1 MELVPIIYSSLLVV
15 ISLLSIVLIVSL
27 LCSKV
32 FKCGNS
38 NVKNRAKNELIVEN
52 KKIATEH
59 YERKVTKTIEKEHI
73 SDMPSLAKAHVDK
86 YLVSRNKVRIVSKAE
101 NFHRESRNYENAKPI
116 SRYMVVNSFPIEN
129 RPNSSLYSK
138 FSKISVEYSKG

>member
-38 NVKNRAKNELIVEN
+38 NVKNRAKNEPIVGN
-52 KKIATEH
+52 KKITTEH
-59 YERKVTKTIEKEHI
+59 YERRVTKNIDREHI
-73 SDMPSLAKAHVDK
+73 SEMPRLAKVHVDK
-86 YLVSRNKVRIVSKAE
+86 DLVSRNKVRVVSKAE
-101 NFHRESRNYENAKPI
+101 NFHRESRNYDAKPI
-116 SRYMVVNSFPIEN
+116 SRYMIVNSFPLES
-129 RPNSSLYSK
+129 RVNSNLYSK
-138 FSKISVEYSKG
+138 FSKISIEYSKG

>member
-38 NVKNRAKNELIVEN
+38 NVRNRVKIEPIVEN
-52 KKIATEH
+52 KKIATEQ
-59 YERKVTKTIEKEHI
+59 YERKVTKNIVKEHV
-73 SDMPSLAKAHVDK
+73 SEMPSLAKVHVDK
-86 YLVSRNKVRIVSKAE
+86 DLVSRNKVRVVSKAE
-101 NFHRESRNYENAKPI
+101 NFHRESRNYDAKPI
-116 SRYMVVNSFPIEN
+116 SRYMIVNSFPIEN
-129 RPNSSLYSK
+129 RANSSIYSK
-138 FSKISVEYSKG
+138 FSKISIEYSKG